1 MATFKILVV
10 DDSATDRFYLTEML
24 EKVGFTVSTAENGQD
39 CIDKVE
45 LNPPD
50 LIVMDVIMPILNGFQ
65 ATRAL
70 SRNPKTAHIPVIICT
85 GKQQATDRLWALR
98 QGAKDCVI
106 KPVNPQDL
114 FAKIKALS
122 KYGQTKA

>member
-10 DDSATDRFYLTEML
+10 DDSPTDRFYLTEML

-39 CIDKVE
+39 CLEKVE
-45 LNPPD
+45 QNPPD
-50 LIVMDVIMPILNGFQ
+50 LIVMDVIMPVLNGFQ

-98 QGAKDCVI
+98 QGAKECVI
-106 KPVNPQDL
+106 KPVEPQDL